1 MPVWPWEKGGWQ
13 ILLLWGQFSLV
24 LRKTQGAAAQPP
36 RWKICATSPQGPIQG
51 YPINTWVVNQSVPNL
66 VLSFNVTEWRVPVI
80 SIPYSCYNFFYWFF
94 LFPTEGNLGSQ
105 MSITWWE
112 PCEPTPHLSIAT
124 HSSNEGGIFSTL
136 LVNSLMGHLYS
147 LTDRKKNTHAQ
158 GTEGVCHSQVSR
170 SLLVISDELR
180 GLVPTVSSFIYYFR
194 TSPSPPEVAMPST
207 SKGKYGNIGE
217 T

>member
-1 MPVWPWEKGGWQ
+1 MLSCPPGQLREQRQLSNDYTSGNQNVPVWPWEKGGWQ

-147 LTDRKKNTHAQ
+147 LTDRKKILMPRVLR
-158 GTEGVCHSQVSR
+158 VCAIARFLDH
-170 SLLVISDELR
+170 
-180 GLVPTVSSFIYYFR
+180 Y
-194 TSPSPPEVAMPST
+194 
-207 SKGKYGNIGE
+207 
-217 T
+217 